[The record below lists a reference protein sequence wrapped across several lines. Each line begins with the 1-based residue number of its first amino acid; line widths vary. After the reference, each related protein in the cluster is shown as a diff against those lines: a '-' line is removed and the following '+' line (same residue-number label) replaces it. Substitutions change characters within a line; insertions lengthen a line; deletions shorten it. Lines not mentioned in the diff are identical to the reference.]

1 MLPTGHRSDVW
12 PSDMFKPLIVG
23 IFLPYLPVAPW
34 ICRHTNQVLALASQ
48 LSGVRLS
55 PQEDEQSVLQQL
67 WDGEYGAGLV
77 TSRTNLSG
85 FLFGHL

>member
-1 MLPTGHRSDVW
+1 
-12 PSDMFKPLIVG
+12 MFEPLIVG

-34 ICRHTNQVLALASQ
+34 ICRHTNQVLALASR

-67 WDGEYGAGLV
+67 WDVPRGVSFRFAGDYGAGLV